1 MRKVTFI
8 IDDEQYFRNEFKRQ
22 NPQLTEN
29 QIDDILSDI
38 VSFKAVLTLYGE
50 GKSLDRYELTD
61 ENGNQMNIN
70 NLNGYQ
76 KGVIIND
83 CYAYFERKSYF
94 NNSEQPCGVIKI
106 IDEEETQ

>member
-50 GKSLDRYELTD
+50 CKSLDRYELTD

-106 IDEEETQ
+106 IDEEE

>member
-1 MRKVTFI
+1 MRKITFI
-8 IDDEQYFRNEFKRQ
+8 IDDEKYFRNEFELQ

-50 GKSLDRYELTD
+50 GKSLNRYELTD
-61 ENGNQMNIN
+61 ENGNQMSIN
-70 NLNGYQ
+70 DLNGYQ

-83 CYAYFERKSYF
+83 CYAYFEGKSYF